1 MASTASSAK
10 KPIIAALLFIRSALS
25 TKPYFAGG
33 TSGSLGGAVTP
44 CGSLD
49 AAARTAR
56 TREGLALT
64 ALLLLIAN
72 LLLDVKL
79 EAQALLHDARIVA
92 IGADG

>member
-1 MASTASSAK
+1 M
-10 KPIIAALLFIRSALS
+10 
-25 TKPYFAGG
+25 
-33 TSGSLGGAVTP
+33 TP

-49 AAARTAR
+49 AAARTTR

-79 EAQALLHDARIVA
+79 EAQALLHDALMVA